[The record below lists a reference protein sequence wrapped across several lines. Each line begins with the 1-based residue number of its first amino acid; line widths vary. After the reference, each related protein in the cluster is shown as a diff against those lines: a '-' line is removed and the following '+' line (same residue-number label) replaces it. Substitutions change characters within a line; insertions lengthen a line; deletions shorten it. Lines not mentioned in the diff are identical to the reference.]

1 MEDGL
6 CLDPNRPRRY
16 KLNKHDTTITTEGAM
31 ISLQVR
37 VRYQEPR
44 GGGGGGAESQKT

>member
-1 MEDGL
+1 MKEGL

-16 KLNKHDTTITTEGAM
+16 VTQQPDTTITTEGAM

-37 VRYQEPR
+37 VRYQEL
-44 GGGGGGAESQKT
+44 GGGGVG